1 MSHYSHPSRNYEFQ
15 RSENNGSRGISSTP
29 GDQRDTGSGYMCQFN
44 CCLEVIREKAR
55 DYEKT
60 EWDMQI
66 HLQQCIGKG
75 GFGSVYR
82 AQKYYINKNDPKGP
96 NGQGWHRSIDKNNT
110 EIIDNYAVKELRY
123 SNQSELCQVKK
134 VLGIESAV
142 CEKLKILNDPHNRHE
157 NIVKPLQILNYP
169 ERNIGYIVMEYC
181 SGGDLARYLKECN
194 GERVVETEARTIMYQ
209 ITKGEINHIS

>member
-29 GDQRDTGSGYMCQFN
+29 GDQRDTGSGYMCLCN
-44 CCLEVIREKAR
+44 CCLGLIETEEK
-55 DYEKT
+55 DNEKSV
-60 EWDMQI
+60 WDVQI
-66 HLQQCIGKG
+66 HFKQCIGKG

-82 AQKYYINKNDPKGP
+82 AQKYYTNKATSKK
-96 NGQGWHRSIDKNNT
+96 GWHTSKDKNNM
-110 EIIDNYAVKELRY
+110 EIIDNYAVKELKY
-123 SNQSELCQVKK
+123 SNQSEFCQVKK
-134 VLGIESAV
+134 VLDIESAV

-157 NIVKPLQILNYP
+157 NIVKPLQILTFP

-209 ITKGEINHIS
+209 ITKGKINHIS